1 MSRYQEMQA
10 LARCATHEQ
19 MITAASSL
27 GWTSDTNA
35 LMVNGIRLGFLSPL
49 GRARFTP
56 DQITQAQAQQAR
68 RFLGDHYDDRLEQM
82 YYGCSTFVRRRGP
95 ESAAVARAEDE
106 VCLEICDALRSA
118 GVELGESTEREQA
131 LRVCHRSLATI

>member
-10 LARCATHEQ
+10 LARRATHEQ

-27 GWTSDTNA
+27 GWTSDINA

-56 DQITQAQAQQAR
+56 EQITQAQAQRAR
-68 RFLGDHYDDRLEQM
+68 RFLSDHYDDRLEQV
-82 YYGCSTFVRRRGP
+82 YYGCSTFVRTRGP
-95 ESAAVARAEDE
+95 ESASVARAEDE
-106 VCLEICDALRSA
+106 VCREICDALRSA
-118 GVELGESTEREQA
+118 GVELGEPTDTARA
-131 LRVCHRSLATI
+131 LGVCHRSLATI